1 MNTLSIGTGRR
12 DITPALGGQLFGYP
26 GGTVSTGVDDALRA
40 TAVWMSGNGASALLV
55 SIEVC
60 LINTT
65 LANRLRKAVS
75 DATGVDEKH
84 VVLSATHTHSGPNTA
99 GMVGWGDY
107 DAAYC
112 ETILLPRVVEAAKE
126 AARAAQPAT
135 FGVGTIR
142 SEAGINRREISPSGH
157 VRLGQ
162 NPWGLFDPTMTV
174 LSWAGLDGKPLVN
187 CVHYGAHCTAAFRRP
202 IVSRD
207 WAGAMLD
214 ILERETGAPAMFLQG
229 ASGDVAPRVANGESV
244 GGPEDYV
251 REVGALAGLDAVRA
265 FRSIK
270 SRRGGS
276 LRLATGELALP
287 LQARIPLEAAQEKAA
302 RAEPGSRWADYYGRV
317 VESYR
322 QNQPEQTQCVVPQ
335 TLVALDDVVLVPFQ
349 FEVFSEIAMRLRAYS
364 PFTHTLC
371 LGTSNGS
378 LGYLPT
384 QCQLARGGYE
394 VEVAKTESVWP
405 WADDLDTRIIQENLK
420 LMEALPCIG

>member
-1 MNTLSIGTGRR
+1 MSILSVGIGRR

-26 GGTVSTGVDDALRA
+26 GGTVSTGIDDALRA
-40 TAVWMSGNGASALLV
+40 TAIFMADGGVSALLV

-65 LANRLRKAVS
+65 LANRIRKAVS

-84 VVLSATHTHSGPNTA
+84 VILSATHTHSGPNTA

-107 DAAYC
+107 DVAYC
-112 ETILLPRVVEAAKE
+112 ENILLPRVVEASVE

-142 SEAGINRREISPSGH
+142 SEAGINRREILPNGH
-157 VRLGQ
+157 VRLGN

-174 LSWAGLDGKPLVN
+174 LSWAGLDGKPLAS

-202 IVSRD
+202 VVSRD
-207 WAGAMLD
+207 WAGVMLD
-214 ILERETGAPAMFLQG
+214 ILERETGAPAMFTQG
-229 ASGDVAPRVANGESV
+229 ASGDVAPRMANGESV
-244 GGPEDYV
+244 GGPNEYV
-251 REVGALAGLDAVRA
+251 REAGALAGLDAVRA
-265 FRSIK
+265 FRGIK
-270 SRRGGS
+270 SRRGTG
-276 LRLATGELALP
+276 LQVATGELALP
-287 LQARIPLEAAQEKAA
+287 LQQRVPLEVAVERAA
-302 RAEPGSRWADYYGRV
+302 RANPGSREADYYGRV
-317 VESYR
+317 AETYR
-322 QNQPEQTQCVVPQ
+322 QNLPEQTRLMVPQ
-335 TLVALDDVVLVPFQ
+335 TLVALGDVVLVPFL
-349 FEVFSEIAMRLRAYS
+349 FEVFSEISMRLRAYS
-364 PFTHTLC
+364 PFAHTLC

-394 VEVAKTESVWP
+394 VDVAKTESVWP

-420 LMEALPCIG
+420 LMEALPCTG